1 MTEQRL
7 AFLEVDVFTYLSI
20 YVQYVR
26 VHVQVQYAFVEW
38 VMTAAEAGI
47 YTKHN
52 FSSKWQTFLQRW
64 L

>member
-52 FSSKWQTFLQRW
+52 FSSK
-64 L
+64 